1 MLKVAKPCLINWTPV
16 YLMAVDL
23 CKNRDSMK
31 NESNIEK
38 VIKQKE
44 IRFVFT
50 IFKYANDVF
59 WQYFRQLVI
68 YL

>member
-1 MLKVAKPCLINWTPV
+1 
-16 YLMAVDL
+16 MAVDL

-59 WQYFRQLVI
+59 
-68 YL
+68 

>member
-1 MLKVAKPCLINWTPV
+1 MLKVKPSLINPTPV
-16 YLMAVDL
+16 YLMVVHL

-38 VIKQKE
+38 VVKQKE
-44 IRFVFT
+44 VRFVFT

-59 WQYFRQLVI
+59 
-68 YL
+68 

>member
-1 MLKVAKPCLINWTPV
+1 MLKVAKPCLINGTPV

-59 WQYFRQLVI
+59 
-68 YL
+68 